1 MMIVAGGSI
10 CKNKGEIMKKI
21 KISLLVVAMLSTS
34 AYGEYSLEQVG
45 VEDDATQNSS
55 FDDSTIGS
63 KQSMSID
70 HIKLINSAE
79 MINPYKAISTLPG
92 VDIRFNDPFGMSI
105 SHRIRGKSNRNIGE
119 TVDGLPLKGIGPGGG
134 LSTMVDIEN
143 LSSISVEK
151 GAIKADS
158 GFGYGG
164 DNGMVNMHMRKPS
177 DKTNI
182 ELRQSLGSYDFSKT
196 YIRIDSGDI
205 ADSLRVFISASLT
218 KADKFKGDG
227 EAMDRKNV
235 EFGLASAK
243 NSPIEWEIFGIYN
256 DQFQHNYKTLTYA
269 QSKDLSEYKK
279 LDYQTTNRNA
289 SDYYNYNRQDFT
301 TKTLFGKLRVPLGDA
316 SAFIFRPYFLN
327 DKGYSYSTNGAKV
340 QDWLVDHDTYGAVA
354 EFEHTIGDAKIKL
367 GYWYQEDE
375 PPGPPTA
382 QKLRDAGTMTF
393 SSWQTLVK
401 VNKNHKF
408 SSPFITY
415 EQVFGN
421 TILEAGLKYLWVSK
435 PELTTYKTT
444 GIGDVSYKEAL
455 DLANNVAFVREAKTF
470 GIFLPNIG
478 LSHYL
483 NDTTALKASY
493 GRNVNTAAYGNYSPS
508 YSQQLVSTLW
518 SKLKPEESDNLDLG
532 IGYQSNKLSLNA
544 TAFYSKIKNVGGSFY
559 DPILSMT
566 YSQNSAEGRS
576 YGLEMGLSYNIIEN
590 LAIDAS
596 ATYNRYAFTKNFL
609 SAGNA
614 LIESKGKQ
622 HPDVPKYFANIG
634 ATYNLSGYKIS
645 PLVRYVGKRYS
656 DALNQYSVDGFVI
669 ADLSINKEFKLENNK
684 KIDLSLSVTNIF
696 DKKYIST
703 FSSSD
708 TNLIPEINYTIGSPR
723 VFFASLAYKF

>member
-1 MMIVAGGSI
+1 MNRV
-10 CKNKGEIMKKI
+10 KL
-21 KISLLVVAMLSTS
+21 SLLTVALLSS
-34 AYGEYSLEQVG
+34 SIYADHSLEQVG
-45 VEDDATQNSS
+45 VESDIAQGSG

-164 DNGMVNMHMRKPS
+164 DNGMVNLHMRQPS
-177 DKTNI
+177 NKEGV

-196 YIRIDSGDI
+196 YARVDSGEI
-205 ADSLRVFISASLT
+205 AGSFKAFVSASIS

-227 EAMDRKNV
+227 KAMDRKNV
-235 EFGLASAK
+235 EFGLASAAG
-243 NSPIEWEIFGIYN
+243 SPIEWEIFGIYN
-256 DQFQHNYKTLTYA
+256 DQFQHNYKTLTYD
-269 QSKDLSEYKK
+269 QSRDLSKNKK

-289 SDYYNYNRQDFT
+289 SDYYDYNRQDFV
-301 TKTLFGKLRVPLGDA
+301 TKTLFGKLRIPLGE
-316 SAFIFRPYFLN
+316 STAFIFRPYFLN

-354 EFEHTIGDAKIKL
+354 ELEHKLDDDIKLKL

-382 QKLRDAGTMTF
+382 HKLRDAGTMAF
-393 SSWQTLVK
+393 SNWQTLVK
-401 VNKNHKF
+401 VNKKHKF
-408 SSPFITY
+408 SSPFLTY

-435 PELTTYKTT
+435 PELTTYKTA
-444 GIGDVSYKEAL
+444 GIGDVGYKKAL
-455 DLANNVAFVREAKTF
+455 SQASEVAFVREAKTF
-470 GIFLPNIG
+470 GIFLPTIG
-478 LSHYL
+478 ASHYL
-483 NDTTALKASY
+483 NETTTLKASY
-493 GRNVNTAAYGNYSPS
+493 GRNVNTASYGNYSPAFT
-508 YSQQLVSTLW
+508 QELVSTLW

-532 IGYQSNKLSLNA
+532 VGYQDGDLSLSA
-544 TAFYSKIKNVGGSFY
+544 TAFYSLIKNVGGSFY
-559 DPILSMT
+559 DPALDRT
-566 YSQNSAEGRS
+566 YAQNSTKGRS
-576 YGLEMGLSYNIIEN
+576 YGLEVGLSYNLLDN
-590 LAIDAS
+590 LSIDAS

-609 SAGNA
+609 SAGNT

-622 HPDVPKYFANIG
+622 HPDVPRYFANIG
-634 ATYNLSGYKIS
+634 ATYDLSGYKIS

-656 DALNQYSVDGFVI
+656 DALNRYSVDGFII
-669 ADLSINKEFKLENNK
+669 ADLAINKEFRLDNGQKLE
-684 KIDLSLSVTNIF
+684 LSLSATNIF

-708 TNLIPEINYTIGSPR
+708 TNLTPEIGYTIGSPR
-723 VFFASLAYKF
+723 AFFGSLAYKF